1 MKRSERN
8 RAKATANGWFSK
20 FIRLRDC
27 ISSTRTVEHARCVT
41 CGDLKE
47 FKSMDCGHFVP
58 GRTDALLY
66 DEHNARAQC
75 QACNRFRQG
84 QWVEFERALLDRYG
98 PEEVDRLKRLK
109 NNVATYT
116 VSDFRA
122 IADKYR
128 TKYKSLL
135 EDNK

>member
-1 MKRSERN
+1 MGRSERN

-20 FIRLRDC
+20 YIRLRDC
-27 ISSTRTVEHARCVT
+27 ISSTRGVEYGRCVT

-47 FKSMDCGHFVP
+47 FKALDCGHFVP

-98 PEEVDRLKRLK
+98 LQEVTRLKRLK
-109 NNVATYT
+109 YSPVQYS
-116 VSDFRA
+116 VPELRA

-128 TKYKSLL
+128 EKYKTLL

>member
-1 MKRSERN
+1 MGRSERN

-20 FIRLRDC
+20 YIRLRDC
-27 ISSTRTVEHARCVT
+27 ISSTRGVEYGRCVT

-47 FKSMDCGHFVP
+47 FKALDCGHFVP

-66 DEHNARAQC
+66 DEHNAAAQC
-75 QACNRFRQG
+75 QRCNRFMQG
-84 QWVEFERALLDRYG
+84 QWVEFERALLARYG
-98 PEEVDRLKRLK
+98 QPEVDRLKRLK
-109 NNVATYT
+109 NKVTKY
-116 VSDFRA
+116 SIPELRA

-128 TKYKSLL
+128 EKYKSLL